1 MNIPAYKPLSTVS
14 PHSSREANLRQYG
27 PAPKG
32 WRWRGEGESYDIGD
46 LMVTRSDWSPIK
58 FPRSY
63 SPTEYPVITPVKSK
77 PAPKPA
83 PTNLLRRIDDL
94 RAKIVADQKLIVT
107 ASERLD
113 KYAEVLKT
121 LEGIK

>member
-1 MNIPAYKPLSTVS
+1 MNIPAYKPLSAVS
-14 PHSSREANLRQYG
+14 PHSSRKANLRQYG

-32 WRWRGEGESYDIGD
+32 WRWKRGGESYDIGD
-46 LMVTRSDWSPIK
+46 LMVTQSEWSPIK

-77 PAPKPA
+77 PAPKPDS
-83 PTNLLRRIDDL
+83 NLLRRIDDL
-94 RAKIVADQKLIVT
+94 RAKIVASQKLIVT
-107 ASERLD
+107 ESERLD
-113 KYAEVLKT
+113 KYAEILKT